1 MFTVCCVKYS
11 MRVNIINIGIK
22 NFIILVSVPRW
33 EDLMTAALIDVIQLC
48 EFTINYDT
56 VEHTH
61 ACARTCV
68 AVGTYAYAHICVDT
82 YT

>member
-61 ACARTCV
+61 TCARTCV